1 MLSAI
6 LLLFVCGGLL
16 LIFSHSPFFGV
27 FGVLLHA
34 ISHACLLCLLGVPF
48 FGLLVAIIYVGG
60 MLVVF
65 LFSTILSA
73 ERYPEFDFF
82 LFLAFLIGV
91 FALALPLLG
100 SGAASSRS
108 ESFSRLTLT
117 EGFFCQYKCF
127 GLTTCVVG
135 VVLLVALVAVLEF
148 GFEHGRSALRK
159 L

>member
-1 MLSAI
+1 MLT
-6 LLLFVCGGLL
+6 LLAWSSLFWFASGYNLCRWN
-16 LIFSHSPFFGV
+16 
-27 FGVLLHA
+27 
-34 ISHACLLCLLGVPF
+34 ACCVPF
-48 FGLLVAIIYVGG
+48 FYYFVCRAV
-60 MLVVF
+60 
-65 LFSTILSA
+65 
-73 ERYPEFDFF
+73 PEFDFF

-100 SGAASSRS
+100 SGAASSKS